1 MGETVLNQKQAIAH
15 LLKDRENCASN
26 VKSEADTIQE
36 GKTRLLDQIKIM
48 KKWNSDITGELSN
61 MVDNHALAEEV
72 IIKLDTIA
80 LENIK
85 ATEEMRKKNEKAMI
99 ENSGL

>member
-26 VKSEADTIQE
+26 VKSEADTIRE

-72 IIKLDTIA
+72 IIKLNTIA

-85 ATEEMRKKNEKAMI
+85 GTEEMRKKNEKTMI

>member
-26 VKSEADTIQE
+26 VKSEADTIRE